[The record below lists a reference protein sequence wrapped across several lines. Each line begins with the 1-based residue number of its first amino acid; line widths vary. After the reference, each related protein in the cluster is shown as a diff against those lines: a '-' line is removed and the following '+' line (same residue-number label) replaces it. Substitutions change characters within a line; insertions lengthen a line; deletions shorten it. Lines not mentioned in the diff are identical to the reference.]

1 MRSARTSQSQR
12 SGYAL
17 LLMLLLIVV
26 LCSIIWLD
34 PMALTGGKG
43 KGMPWNEE
51 SRIVRYDKEIQRPG
65 QQQPAISDNLC
76 FIAKIDE
83 DANGSGGLELF
94 ILTDGRIKGVWGGTY
109 KPKPEI
115 MWEVV
120 SAKFEGN
127 IDPSKIYS
135 DEGGKDPTKLYFIGT
150 GKVLIME
157 TNSKTNEVRT
167 GNARLYVTGWLDSQ
181 YRAVGKATITSDKKK
196 YVEYAWQ
203 SEGKKTMFVPEFKK
217 GPLGL

>member
-1 MRSARTSQSQR
+1 MV
-12 SGYAL
+12 
-17 LLMLLLIVV
+17 LLIVV
-26 LCSIIWLD
+26 LCTLIWLD
-34 PMALTGGKG
+34 PMALMGGKG

-51 SRIVRYDKEIQRPG
+51 SKIVWKDKEVPRPG
-65 QQQPAISDNLC
+65 QQQPVISDNLQ
-76 FIAKIDE
+76 FNAKIGEGTD
-83 DANGSGGLELF
+83 DSGGITLY

-115 MWEVV
+115 TWEVV

-127 IDPSKIYS
+127 IVPSKIYT
-135 DEGGKDPTKLYFIGT
+135 DEAGKDPTKLYFIGT

-167 GNARLYVTGWLDSQ
+167 GNARLYVTGWLDSK
-181 YRAVGKATITSDKKK
+181 YKAVGKATITSDKKK

-203 SEGKKTMFVPEFKK
+203 SEGEKAMFVPEFKK

>member
-26 LCSIIWLD
+26 LCSLIWMD
-34 PMALTGGKG
+34 PMALMGGEG

-51 SRIVRYDKEIQRPG
+51 SKIVLPGREVPRPG
-65 QQQPAISDNLC
+65 PQQPVISDNLG
-76 FIAKIDE
+76 FGAKIEGTSD
-83 DANGSGGLELF
+83 SGGLEMY
-94 ILTDGRIKGVWGGTY
+94 IMTDGRIKGVLGGTY

-127 IDPSKIYS
+127 IVPSKIYS
-135 DEGGKDPTKLYFIGT
+135 DEGGKDPTKLYFIGA
-150 GKVLIME
+150 GKILIME

-167 GNARLYVTGWLDSQ
+167 GNVRLYVTGWLDSK
-181 YRAVGKATITSDKKK
+181 YEAVGKATITSDKKK

-203 SEGKKTMFVPEFKK
+203 SKGEKAMFVPKFKK

>member
-1 MRSARTSQSQR
+1 
-12 SGYAL
+12 
-17 LLMLLLIVV
+17 MLLLIVV
-26 LCSIIWLD
+26 LCTLIWLD
-34 PMALTGGKG
+34 PMALMGGKG

-51 SRIVRYDKEIQRPG
+51 SKIVLKGKEVPRPG
-65 QQQPAISDNLC
+65 QQQPFISDNLQ
-76 FIAKIDE
+76 FNAKIGEGAD
-83 DANGSGGLELF
+83 DSGGITLF

-127 IDPSKIYS
+127 IVPSKIYT
-135 DEGGKDPTKLYFIGT
+135 DESGKDPTKLYFIGT

-157 TNSKTNEVRT
+157 TNSKTSEVRT
-167 GNARLYVTGWLDSQ
+167 GNTRLYVTGWLDSK
-181 YRAVGKATITSDKKK
+181 YKAVGKATITSDKKK
-196 YVEYAWQ
+196 FVEYAWQ
-203 SEGKKTMFVPEFKK
+203 SEGEKTMFVPEFKK